1 MSRLLHDLGLKEIAV
16 ALEQSLA
23 RLDGLADRM
32 TAVRGVSQSMALE
45 AQEVMPGFLNKKRP
59 VGFFTV
65 SPSQTQY
72 RVSLEEISRGM
83 WSAIAIGIAA
93 AFAAVIGLIMGLVGG
108 DSGGAKS
115 PSGTAKTPPI
125 EKAIEN
131 AEKVT
136 AVVQASEQAA
146 EVIQHT
152 RDHVVDDA
160 IKKAFAAQ
168 FMGKAMEDIQTHSH
182 ASISTFS
189 ELDRDMLMQS
199 GIYALL
205 HSDKDLA
212 PTVRTLLRPAIN
224 DSDRIVDEFEKRVP
238 DYKAVAESIK
248 RMQDNRAIN
257 GNYEDGISFVEY
269 VNMLVE
275 HRNNNS
281 GELKLT
287 RIGDFTELVRGMRQ
301 FSEKNLAFFKD
312 LLRRNGD
319 ILEDLAHE
327 AKHLSKRASSV
338 QAGVSQGTQ
347 EDARTLVKESQKFI
361 METCQALRSLGSY
374 VHLTI
379 WCANRHAK
387 FVMFLNNS
395 LKDILLAAKA
405 YIKKKGYEVPD
416 YFEEAIQSLGKSK

>member
-1 MSRLLHDLGLKEIAV
+1 MSRLLHELGLKEVAV

-93 AFAAVIGLIMGLVGG
+93 AFAAVIALIMGLLGS
-108 DSGGAKS
+108 DAEGAKS
-115 PSGTAKTPPI
+115 PGKKTPPI

-131 AEKVT
+131 SDKVT
-136 AVVQASEQAA
+136 AIVQASEQAA
-146 EVIQHT
+146 EIVQHT
-152 RDHVVDDA
+152 RDHTVDDA
-160 IKKAFAAQ
+160 IKQAFAAQ
-168 FMGKAMEDIQTHSH
+168 FLGKAMEDIQTHSH

-189 ELDRDMLMQS
+189 QIDRDMLLQN

-212 PTVRTLLRPAIN
+212 PTVRTLLRPAIS
-224 DSDRIVDEFEKRVP
+224 DSDRIVDEFEKRAP
-238 DYKAVAESIK
+238 DYKSIAEAIK
-248 RMQDNRAIN
+248 RLQDNRSVN
-257 GNYEDGISFVEY
+257 GDYEEGLSFAQY
-269 VNMLVE
+269 VGMLVE
-275 HRNNNS
+275 HRANHS
-281 GELKLT
+281 DELKIT
-287 RIGDFTELVRGMRQ
+287 RLSEFTELLRGMRQ

-338 QAGVSQGTQ
+338 QSGVSQGTQ
-347 EDARTLVKESQKFI
+347 DDSRTLVKESQRYI
-361 METCQALRSLGSY
+361 METCQSLRALGSY

-405 YIKKKGYEVPD
+405 HIKKAGHEVPD
-416 YFEEAIQSLGKSK
+416 YFEEAIQSMSKAK